1 LLENLRLKNTIFDN
15 IKLPLKLKFG
25 KIKKLSIS
33 MPWTRIKSAPV
44 EVILE
49 TLMIVVVPTHSDDW
63 KIIDS
68 WSFDHKKKI
77 LDEFVQALEQ
87 NLKLQFTQKEEL
99 KEEGFFDKLITK
111 ILDNLQLTIKNIH
124 IRYEDRLSTGKDQ
137 PFSLGVTLKELSAS
151 TTNGEWVP
159 QYFDRNVADN
169 KDKPIYKHLKI
180 DNFAIYLHC
189 GDYFL
194 LTDESSKPLD

>member
-1 LLENLRLKNTIFDN
+1 MLENLRLKNTIFDE
-15 IKLPLKLKFG
+15 IKLPLRLKFG

-63 KIIDS
+63 KIVDS
-68 WSFDHKKKI
+68 WSFDYKKKI

-124 IRYEDRLSTGKDQ
+124 IRYEDRLSTGDH
-137 PFSLGVTLKELSAS
+137 PFSMGVTLKELSAS
-151 TTNGEWVP
+151 TTNNEWVP
-159 QYFDRNVADN
+159 
-169 KDKPIYKHLKI
+169 
-180 DNFAIYLHC
+180 
-189 GDYFL
+189 
-194 LTDESSKPLD
+194 